1 VAIPFG
7 LNRVNKQTNLSG
19 QIIEHVE

>member
-7 LNRVNKQTNLSG
+7 FNRVNKQTNLSG
-19 QIIEHVE
+19 QIIEHVQ